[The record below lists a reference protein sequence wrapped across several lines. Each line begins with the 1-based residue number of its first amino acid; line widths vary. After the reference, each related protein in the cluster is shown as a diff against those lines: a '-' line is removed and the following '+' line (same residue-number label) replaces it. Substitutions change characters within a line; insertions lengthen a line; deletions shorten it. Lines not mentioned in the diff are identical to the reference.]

1 MDLYF
6 VSAYL
11 GWTLLICGFI
21 AALPYLC
28 SKIPALHSI
37 DRMFKD
43 ATWFPLFQTIIGL
56 WCLLAGVSSLIWP
69 HAWTRTP
76 FVANLAGAVVGIG
89 IGLLFTMAFLKKQKN
104 LPQDKIEMINNKLIA
119 YQFPLGII
127 AMVLGFLYTFT
138 TIGYQTPFI

>member
-1 MDLYF
+1 MELYF

-21 AALPYLC
+21 AALPYFC
-28 SKIPALHSI
+28 SKIPALGFI

-69 HAWTRTP
+69 HAYEHTL

-104 LPQDKIEMINNKLIA
+104 LPQDKIDMINNKLIA
-119 YQFPLGII
+119 YQFPLGVI
-127 AMVLGFLYTFT
+127 AMILGFLYTFT
-138 TIGYQTPFI
+138 QYAYNTPFI